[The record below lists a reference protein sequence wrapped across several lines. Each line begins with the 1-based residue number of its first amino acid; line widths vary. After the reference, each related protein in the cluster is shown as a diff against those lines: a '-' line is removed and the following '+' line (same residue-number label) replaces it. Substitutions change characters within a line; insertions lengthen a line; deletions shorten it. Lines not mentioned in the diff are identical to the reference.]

1 MPPERGCAL
10 DLPSLIEKLEEVIS
24 SGTGVPATGRILIER
39 ERLTELVGQIRVA
52 MPADIQ
58 EAQDLL
64 EMRDNV
70 LNQALSEAR
79 EIRRAAVEEAKARVT
94 QTEIA
99 REAQKKSE
107 EIIEEAQRKAQRI
120 LDEID
125 SQAYARRAGADQYAQ
140 ATLHKL
146 EKDLIEV
153 MNTIRNG
160 IQVMDAE
167 KETSA

>member
-1 MPPERGCAL
+1 MPPEGGCAL
-10 DLPSLIEKLEEVIS
+10 DLSKLIEKLEEVIS
-24 SGTGVPATGRILIER
+24 SSTGVPATGRILIER

-52 MPADIQ
+52 IPADIQ

-79 EIRRAAVEEAKARVT
+79 EIRKAAEEEARARVT
-94 QTEIA
+94 QTEIS

-107 EIIEEAQRKAQRI
+107 EIIEEAQQKAQRI

-125 SQAYARRAGADQYAQ
+125 SQADARRTGADQYAH

-146 EKDLIEV
+146 ERELTEV

-160 IQVMDAE
+160 IEVMDAE